1 MRNLSN
7 GDMSLKGSSTSAEPL
22 QWDEAVVLYESL
34 IKDNYPRLAAMVI
47 LGVHTGLRIGDIRML
62 TWKQLLENNISIV
75 EQKTSKSKCVVLTNK
90 VIQLLHTCYIQAGS
104 PNEEQ
109 HFLLSQ
115 KGMIYTV
122 QRLNV
127 IMKEWKYTYHLNVDS
142 ISTHTLRKTMATRL
156 LSLYT
161 DKVLG
166 IKAVQGALNH
176 NTVDNTLRYLGI
188 SQDTYELWINSSKNI
203 CL

>member
-1 MRNLSN
+1 MKNLLR
-7 GDMSLKGSSTSAEPL
+7 GVMSLKGSNTSAEPL
-22 QWDEAVVLYESL
+22 KWDEAIILYKSL
-34 IKDNYPRLAAMVI
+34 LKDNYPRLAAMVI
-47 LGVHTGLRIGDIRML
+47 LGIHTGLRIGDIRML
-62 TWKQLLENNISIV
+62 TWEQLLGDNISIV
-75 EQKTSKSKCVVLTNK
+75 EQKTSKFKYIALTNK
-90 VIQLLHTCYIQAGS
+90 VIQLLHTCYIQSGS
-104 PNEEQ
+104 PNKKQ

-115 KGMIYTV
+115 KGMVYTI

-127 IMKEWKYTYHLNVDS
+127 IMKEWKYTYNLNVNN
-142 ISTHTLRKTMATRL
+142 ISTHTLRKTMATKL

-176 NTVDNTLRYLGI
+176 DSVDNTLRYLGI
-188 SQDTYELWINSSKNI
+188 SQDTYELWVNSSKNI

>member
-1 MRNLSN
+1 MKNLSN
-7 GDMSLKGSSTSAEPL
+7 EDMSLKGSSTSAEPL
-22 QWDEAVVLYESL
+22 QWDEAIVLYESL
-34 IKDNYPRLAAMVI
+34 

-62 TWKQLLENNISIV
+62 TWKQLLENDISIV
-75 EQKTSKSKCVVLTNK
+75 EQKTSKSKYVALTSK

-104 PNEEQ
+104 PNKEQ

-176 NTVDNTLRYLGI
+176 STVDNTLRYLGI